1 MDIQNIGFKTTVENI
16 TYKTKPIHNSEFKNL
31 LDKLTGGDIAQEIKD
46 RYDVT
51 LNVSGVGTVN
61 QLLDNYD
68 IRCKNYVGISQ
79 GTLAKMETDP
89 ALKKK
94 AMGAIEEFCSPEEQA
109 KVNALQP
116 PVKSA
121 GMLIYPNGDT
131 LYWLESYPNEIETE
145 KNKKIVSAGAR
156 EDVVEKY
163 NKHEFVQENI
173 ISETSLSIL
182 ATSFTAYKL

>member
-1 MDIQNIGFKTTVENI
+1 MSVNFYWKLR
-16 TYKTKPIHNSEFKNL
+16 YKTKPIHNSEFKNL